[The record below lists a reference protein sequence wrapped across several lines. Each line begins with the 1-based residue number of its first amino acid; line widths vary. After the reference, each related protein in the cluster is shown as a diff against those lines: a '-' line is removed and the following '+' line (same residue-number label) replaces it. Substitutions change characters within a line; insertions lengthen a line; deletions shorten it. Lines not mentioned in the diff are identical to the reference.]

1 MAPRIMRI
9 CAAVSGAI
17 LGFIVL
23 YCVGTPVVYI
33 SHYSGA
39 VVAVKH
45 GIFTKVCTL
54 AEECELPEG
63 KYKVVYTR

>member
-1 MAPRIMRI
+1 MIMKF
-9 CAAVSGAI
+9 CAAVNGAI
-17 LGFIVL
+17 LGFVIL
-23 YCVGTPVVYI
+23 YYAGTPVVYI

-54 AEECELPEG
+54 AEECELPE